1 MNEKQR
7 KILETYKMNFWIY
20 AEILGILLILPG
32 VVAFAIAFIDFT
44 PYQIRL
50 VLANC
55 ITMTVITF
63 LISMYVNEKIIG
75 SFTEYIN
82 LSLENKEASMEI
94 YSDAQ
99 KRFTQ
104 IPWYHSIEIISRWM
118 IGLISVLI
126 SVIFFSDSRT
136 SQITN
141 LIGIGFFGAIL
152 NSLWSFSVNEFL
164 IARIARTGIF
174 NKSVIDQ
181 RKNNSRLFNSMAL
194 QIGSS
199 ILLLSISILIVAFNL
214 NSRTLTKAFENQMNN
229 INEGNLQIMDNSI
242 VPESKILPSLQ
253 LIQRL

>member
-99 KRFTQ
+99 KRFTL

-126 SVIFFSDSRT
+126 SVIFLAT
-136 SQITN
+136 VG
-141 LIGIGFFGAIL
+141 LL
-152 NSLWSFSVNEFL
+152 
-164 IARIARTGIF
+164 
-174 NKSVIDQ
+174 
-181 RKNNSRLFNSMAL
+181 RL
-194 QIGSS
+194 Q
-199 ILLLSISILIVAFNL
+199 
-214 NSRTLTKAFENQMNN
+214 T
-229 INEGNLQIMDNSI
+229 
-242 VPESKILPSLQ
+242 
-253 LIQRL
+253 